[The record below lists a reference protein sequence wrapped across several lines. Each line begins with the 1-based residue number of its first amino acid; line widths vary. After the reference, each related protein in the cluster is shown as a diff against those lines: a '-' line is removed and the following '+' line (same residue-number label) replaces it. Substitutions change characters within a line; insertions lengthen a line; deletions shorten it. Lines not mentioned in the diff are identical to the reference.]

1 MEVGMTT
8 KELIKSEIDNIS
20 DEDLDELYRLV
31 KKFAR
36 SKMRNANSSLM
47 SRLRDIQIE
56 APEDFAIN
64 HDLYLNGE
72 KHE

>member
-1 MEVGMTT
+1 MTT

-20 DEDLDELYRLV
+20 DEDLDELYRLI
-31 KKFAR
+31 KEFAR
-36 SKMRNANSSLM
+36 SRTQNGKPSLM
-47 SRLRDIQIE
+47 SRLREIGIE

-64 HDLYLNGE
+64 HDLYLSGE